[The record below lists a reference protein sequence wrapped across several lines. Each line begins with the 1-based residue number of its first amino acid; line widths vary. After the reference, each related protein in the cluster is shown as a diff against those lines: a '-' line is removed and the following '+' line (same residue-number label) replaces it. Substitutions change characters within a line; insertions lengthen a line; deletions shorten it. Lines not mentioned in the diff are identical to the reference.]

1 MQITPRPVL
10 SLAPYRLTVMALEW
24 TQCEQRS
31 FIDLCRD
38 SWGGQVRAIGR
49 TLMINIA
56 GEKRVSRFGLAVR
69 LVSRRTSVRIR
80 FGSPFSSTVV
90 VCGLCLPSQLMKFF
104 KMALIAA
111 RLNAGVILVV
121 EVPLPPPPCPLP
133 PPSPRP

>member
-80 FGSPFSSTVV
+80 FGSPFSSVVV
-90 VCGLCLPSQLMKFF
+90 VCGNCLVTLSLTINETLKWLSQLPILMKKLF
-104 KMALIAA
+104 
-111 RLNAGVILVV
+111 RW
-121 EVPLPPPPCPLP
+121 
-133 PPSPRP
+133 